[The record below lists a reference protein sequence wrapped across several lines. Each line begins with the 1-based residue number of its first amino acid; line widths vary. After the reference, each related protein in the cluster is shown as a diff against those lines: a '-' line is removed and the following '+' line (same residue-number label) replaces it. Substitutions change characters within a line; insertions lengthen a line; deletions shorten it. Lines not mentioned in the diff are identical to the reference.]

1 MRVANALLSDF
12 SEFPV
17 DHPVYHYGT
26 GLITWEDIMRW
37 FFYRCYRGVLVHRIM
52 KMHPRQVPKNVC
64 VFRSIHFFFFLR
76 LWSVEKDWPHI
87 GMKMHSVGLV
97 AISPETEMSLRLKRV
112 VLAFPT
118 LITFTQKALYVP
130 QSPPLVYKAAT
141 SDLTVRAALFIQS
154 AAQVD
159 EGVDFL
165 NRLTTLTCSCWLPA
179 LLQGVCFL

>member
-26 GLITWEDIMRW
+26 GLITSEDITRW

-87 GMKMHSVGLV
+87 G
-97 AISPETEMSLRLKRV
+97 IE
-112 VLAFPT
+112 
-118 LITFTQKALYVP
+118 
-130 QSPPLVYKAAT
+130 
-141 SDLTVRAALFIQS
+141 D
-154 AAQVD
+154 AQC
-159 EGVDFL
+159 
-165 NRLTTLTCSCWLPA
+165 CSCGYFPRDRDVIEAKEGCSSFSHSDHLHKRLFLSPSRLLWFIKRLPVI
-179 LLQGVCFL
+179 LQSVPHSLSKVLPR

>member
-26 GLITWEDIMRW
+26 GLITSEDITRW

-76 LWSVEKDWPHI
+76 PWSVEKDWPHTGI
-87 GMKMHSVGLV
+87 EDSQCWSCGYFPRDRDVIEAKQGCSSFSHSDHLHKRLFVSPNHLLWFMKRLPVILQSVPHSL
-97 AISPETEMSLRLKRV
+97 SK
-112 VLAFPT
+112 VLP
-118 LITFTQKALYVP
+118 
-130 QSPPLVYKAAT
+130 
-141 SDLTVRAALFIQS
+141 R
-154 AAQVD
+154 
-159 EGVDFL
+159 
-165 NRLTTLTCSCWLPA
+165 
-179 LLQGVCFL
+179 

>member
-87 GMKMHSVGLV
+87 GIEDAQCWSCGYFARDQDVIEAKEGCSSFSHPDHLHKRLF
-97 AISPETEMSLRLKRV
+97 MS
-112 VLAFPT
+112 
-118 LITFTQKALYVP
+118 
-130 QSPPLVYKAAT
+130 
-141 SDLTVRAALFIQS
+141 
-154 AAQVD
+154 
-159 EGVDFL
+159 L
-165 NRLTTLTCSCWLPA
+165 NRLLWFIKRLPVIFQSVLYSLSKV
-179 LLQGVCFL
+179 LLK